1 MFTVFQL
8 ISMILVFATVSA
20 VINHFWLK
28 IPQAIGVPVV
38 ASLLALLFILFNH
51 FYGIDSPFNAI
62 VPEVRSFEFDNFL
75 LHGIL
80 AFLLFAGATK
90 VDISALRKWKG
101 QIFGL
106 AFFGVIITAFFVAFL
121 LWGVARLPFLD
132 IELPFLYALLFGALI
147 APTDPIAAHAILKKV
162 GAPKHLETKLV
173 GESLFNDGTG
183 VVMFL
188 TVLGIIGGNNPTVSS
203 VSINLLTEIIGAAVL
218 GVVLGYVLYRLLKK
232 VKDHSIVL
240 LSTLAIASFSYT
252 LAEMLHFSAPIAT
265 VVCGLVIGNKSRNK
279 LDEET
284 MHDMDKFWDF
294 IDEMLNACLF
304 ALMGLELLVL
314 DLNMVFV
321 LMGIITF
328 ACTIIGRFFGVALP
342 LSFYRKKTLKGT
354 IPVLTWGGLRGGI
367 SLALALSLPPSEYS
381 PLIATVAFTV
391 VMLSLVVQGLTLEK
405 VIKHTQ
411 RAPN

>member
-8 ISMILVFATVSA
+8 ISMILVFATISS
-20 VINHFWLK
+20 VINHFFLK

-38 ASLLALLFILFNH
+38 ASVLSLIFILFNH
-51 FYGIDSPFNAI
+51 FYGTDSIFQVI
-62 VPEVRSFEFDNFL
+62 VPEVKSFEFDNFL

-101 QIFGL
+101 PIFSL
-106 AFFGVIITAFFVAFL
+106 AFFGVIITAFSVATL
-121 LWGVARLPFLD
+121 IWGFTKLPFVGID
-132 IELPFLYALLFGALI
+132 LPFLYALLFGALI

-162 GAPKHLETKLV
+162 GAPKNLETKLV

-188 TVLGIIGGNNPTVSS
+188 TVLGIIAGENPTVSS
-203 VSINLLTEIIGAAVL
+203 ISINLLTEIIGACIL
-218 GVVLGYVLYRLLKK
+218 GFILGYILYRLLKRI
-232 VKDHSIVL
+232 KDHSIVL

-252 LAEMLHFSAPIAT
+252 LAEMWHFSAPIAT
-265 VVCGLVIGNKSRNK
+265 VVCGLVIGNKTRNK

-284 MHDMDKFWDF
+284 IKDMDKFWDF

-314 DLNMVFV
+314 DLDFVFMIFGV
-321 LMGIITF
+321 VAF
-328 ACTIIGRFFGVALP
+328 VCTILARFIGVYVP
-342 LSFYRKKTLKGT
+342 LLVYRKNILKGT

-381 PLIATVAFTV
+381 QLLATVAFTV
-391 VMLSLVVQGLTLEK
+391 VMLSLIIQGLTLEK
-405 VIKHTQ
+405 VIKYTTK
-411 RAPN
+411 